1 MQYIQFQNIKK
12 ILIYKGK
19 NETKLFG
26 KPWSFSLISIKG
38 GYKKTRESIFY
49 KSNLK

>member
-26 KPWSFSLISIKG
+26 KPWRFSLISIKG
-38 GYKKTRESIFY
+38 VIKKLG
-49 KSNLK
+49 NLFFTKVI

>member
-26 KPWSFSLISIKG
+26 KPWSFSLISIKRVIKNSG
-38 GYKKTRESIFY
+38 IYFLQK
-49 KSNLK
+49 

>member
-1 MQYIQFQNIKK
+1 MQYIQFQDIKK

-26 KPWSFSLISIKG
+26 KPWGFSLISIKG
-38 GYKKTRESIFY
+38 VIKNSGIYFLQK
-49 KSNLK
+49 

>member
-19 NETKLFG
+19 NETKTLWQALEFLV
-26 KPWSFSLISIKG
+26 SFLLRG
-38 GYKKTRESIFY
+38 
-49 KSNLK
+49 L